1 MKDELHR
8 THDTMMKIVTETLQ
22 QGIESQQRA
31 QCAKSLKACHNDIQL
46 EQNGATF
53 SNIALNFL

>member
-1 MKDELHR
+1 MRDELHR
-8 THDTMMKIVTETLQ
+8 NHDTMMKIVIETLQ

-31 QCAKSLKACHNDIQL
+31 QCAKSLKVCHNDIQIK
-46 EQNGATF
+46 QKGATF